1 MKVARAAGDVTMRED
16 LPPESLERLAIFP
29 LPNCVLLPGG
39 LLPLH
44 VFEPRYREMTRDCLG
59 GSRVMA
65 IARLRNGAGS
75 PLVID
80 ATDEHAHHHAAHDRP
95 AVYPHCGLGRIIAS
109 EELPDGRF
117 HILLRGVGRVQI
129 AEELAQERLYRQ
141 VRAVLLEDQDTR
153 SPEAVQ
159 TGYLQLLSLCDRLAL
174 CLDKGGEQL
183 RELVRGQT
191 SAAETAD
198 VITAALVTDADA
210 RQQLLEALDPA
221 DRLTHAISH
230 VGRLLCELAPC
241 GSVPN

>member
-1 MKVARAAGDVTMRED
+1 MKVARAAGGVTMREEV
-16 LPPESLERLAIFP
+16 PPESLERLAIFP

-59 GSRVMA
+59 GSRIMA

-75 PLVID
+75 PLVLD
-80 ATDEHAHHHAAHDRP
+80 ASDETLHAAGRERP

-117 HILLRGVGRVQI
+117 HILLRGVARVQI
-129 AEELAQERLYRQ
+129 AEELAQEHMYRQ
-141 VRAVLLEDQDTR
+141 VRAVLLEDRDTR
-153 SPEAVQ
+153 RPEAVQ
-159 TGYLQLLSLCDRLAL
+159 SGYLQLLSLCDRLAL
-174 CLDKGGEQL
+174 CLDKGGDQL

-198 VITAALVTDADA
+198 VITAALVTDPDA
-210 RQQLLEALDPA
+210 RQQLLETLDPA
-221 DRLTHAISH
+221 DRLTHAIAH

>member
-1 MKVARAAGDVTMRED
+1 MRED
-16 LPPESLERLAIFP
+16 LAPEVLERLAIFP

-44 VFEPRYREMTRDCLG
+44 VFEPRYREMTRECLS
-59 GSRVMA
+59 GSRIMA
-65 IARLRNGAGS
+65 IARIRPGEHIEQILDPDRGGERGSNGARS
-75 PLVID
+75 
-80 ATDEHAHHHAAHDRP
+80 DRP
-95 AVYPHCGLGRIIAS
+95 AVFPHCGLGRIIAS

-117 HILLRGVGRVQI
+117 HILLRGVARVRI
-129 AEELAQERLYRQ
+129 AEELATDAMYRQ
-141 VRAVLLEDQDTR
+141 VRALLLDDQDSR
-153 SPEAVQ
+153 APETVQ
-159 TGYLQLLSLCDRLAL
+159 ASYLQLVSLCDRLAL
-174 CLDKGGEQL
+174 CLDKGGDQL

-198 VITAALVTDADA
+198 VITAALVTDPDA
-210 RQQLLEALDPA
+210 RQLLLETLDPA

>member
-1 MKVARAAGDVTMRED
+1 MREE
-16 LPPESLERLAIFP
+16 LAPETLDRLAIFP

-44 VFEPRYREMTRDCLG
+44 VFEPRYREMTRDCLS

-65 IARLRNGAGS
+65 IARLRPGLDGNEPG
-75 PLVID
+75 
-80 ATDEHAHHHAAHDRP
+80 RP

-117 HILLRGVGRVQI
+117 HILLRGVARVHI
-129 AEELAQERLYRQ
+129 AEELHEERLYRQ
-141 VRAVLLEDQDTR
+141 VRAELLDDQDTR
-153 SPEAVQ
+153 RPEAVQ
-159 TGYLQLLSLCDRLAL
+159 AGYLQLVSLCDRLAM
-174 CLDKGGEQL
+174 CLDKGGDQL
-183 RELVRGQT
+183 RELVRGQP

-198 VITAALVTDADA
+198 VITAALVTDPDA
-210 RQQLLEALDPA
+210 RQTLLETLDPA
-221 DRLTHAISH
+221 DRLAHAIAH